1 MNKKV
6 YVDLSQQDVQDII
19 NAYEKDIEKFNKQ
32 KEVLDKIKE
41 ELTGDFNFEVYIC
54 NDNKDSGK
62 TMKLGAS
69 IYRNMILEEL
79 NKLLEKIE

>member
-19 NAYEKDIEKFNKQ
+19 NAYEKDIEIFNKQ

-41 ELTGDFNFEVYIC
+41 YIKEHIRIDDEYPDYMEMLVDEYHQLLEL
-54 NDNKDSGK
+54 
-62 TMKLGAS
+62 
-69 IYRNMILEEL
+69 LEE
-79 NKLLEKIE
+79 I

>member
-1 MNKKV
+1 MSKKV

-41 ELTGDFNFEVYIC
+41 YI
-54 NDNKDSGK
+54 KGTQIYGMRSGK
-62 TMKLGAS
+62 TLLKKYM
-69 IYRNMILEEL
+69 NDILE
-79 NKLLEKIE
+79 LLEEIE